1 MKITVV
7 SLGPD
12 SPEFLTLGAAEAL
25 LDAQAVLLR
34 TGWHGAAAWLE
45 KNRVP
50 YRTLDALYDEADDFD
65 ELAQSAADEIVRFF
79 EETPKGVYGV
89 PDPACD
95 ETVAELVR
103 RGAELKVLAG
113 VTQASHARA
122 QALEAGFP
130 GDEGALS
137 IPAADLRVQDINP
150 SLPLVLTELDSKLA
164 AGDLKLK
171 LMEVYDAEMEVLLSG
186 ERIALED
193 LDRQADERYD
203 HLTSVFLPASPLS
216 ARTRYTFGDLLDI
229 MARLRR
235 RGDGCPWD
243 TQQTHESLRQY
254 MLEEAHEVV
263 AAINEGDPDRIADE
277 LGDVMLQVAFHARVA
292 EEHAEFTITD
302 VTSAICRKMIHRHR
316 HIFGDRSC
324 AAADN
329 VSKGREQ
336 IIKDWEQIKKEEKGL
351 RSTSEVMRDVP
362 DSLPALMRASKVQ
375 NKAHQIGFDWDD
387 PREALDKIS
396 EENDEVR
403 QELDAG
409 RDPEKEFGDLLFAAA
424 HAARLCGV
432 QPELA
437 LDRAIEKFIRRF
449 EFMEQ
454 AAQDEGKSLSGMT
467 LKQMET
473 YWARAKRHEK
483 EAKEE

>member
-34 TGWHGAAAWLE
+34 TGWHGVAAWLE
-45 KNRVP
+45 KNRVQ

-113 VTQASHARA
+113 VTQASHARV

-164 AGDLKLK
+164 AGDLKLR

-263 AAINEGDPDRIADE
+263 AAINEGEPDRVADE
-277 LGDVMLQVAFHARVA
+277 LGDVMLQVVFHSRIA
-292 EEHAEFTITD
+292 EEHAEFTIAD
-302 VTSAICRKMIHRHR
+302 VTTAICGKMIHRHR
-316 HIFGDRSC
+316 HIFGDSSC
-324 AAADN
+324 ATAED
-329 VSKGREQ
+329 VVQS
-336 IIKDWEQIKKEEKGL
+336 WEQIKKEEKGL
-351 RSTSEVMRDVP
+351 RSTSEAMRDVP
-362 DSLPALMRASKVQ
+362 ASLPALMRASKVQ
-375 NKAHQIGFDWDD
+375 NKAHQVGFDWDD
-387 PREALDKIS
+387 PRLALDKIS
-396 EENDEVR
+396 EENGEVR
-403 QELDAG
+403 EELDAG
-409 RDPEKEFGDLLFAAA
+409 CDPEEEFGDLLFAAA

-437 LDRAIEKFIRRF
+437 LDRAVEKYISRF
-449 EFMEQ
+449 EYMEQ
-454 AAQDEGKSLSGMT
+454 AAKKDGKSLAEMT
-467 LKQMET
+467 LSEMEP
-473 YWARAKRHEK
+473 YWALAKRREK
-483 EAKEE
+483 EAKQE

>member
-1 MKITVV
+1 MNPITVV
-7 SLGPD
+7 ALGPE

-25 LDAQAVLLR
+25 LDAPAVLLR
-34 TGWHGAAAWLE
+34 TGRHGAAAWLE

-50 YRTLDALYDEADDFD
+50 YRTLDALYDETEDYD
-65 ELAQSAADEIVRFF
+65 ELAQAAAGAVLRFA
-79 EETPKGVYGV
+79 EENPKGVYAV
-89 PDPACD
+89 PDPSAD
-95 ETVAELVR
+95 ETVAELAR
-103 RGAELKVLAG
+103 RGAALHILAG
-113 VTQASHARA
+113 VTQADTARA
-122 QALEAGFP
+122 RALENGFS
-130 GDEGALS
+130 GDQGALTLS
-137 IPAADLRVQDINP
+137 AADLRVQDLNP
-150 SLPLVLTELDSKLA
+150 SLPLVLTELNSRLA
-164 AGDLKLK
+164 ASDLKLK
-171 LMEVYDAEMEVLLSG
+171 LLEIYSAETEVLFDS
-186 ERIALED
+186 RRVALED
-193 LDRQADERYD
+193 LDRQEHYD
-203 HLTSVFLPASPLS
+203 HLTSVFVPASPLHE
-216 ARTRYTFGDLLDI
+216 RDRYTFGDLLDI

-235 RGDGCPWD
+235 LPDGCPWD
-243 TQQTHESLRQY
+243 LQQTHESLRQY

-316 HIFGDRSC
+316 HIFGDLSC

-409 RDPEKEFGDLLFAAA
+409 RDPEEEFGDLLFAAA